1 MTGWEALQSIEFLNI
16 KGKQVTVLDVETWQA
31 LIEGLETLE
40 DLQIAKQALN
50 ELKAAGGNRDR
61 AGWLKWDD
69 VESEQEWVIT
79 QFISD
84 IIEIKSAIA
93 LALKKPPIT
102 IKLWNSP

>member
-1 MTGWEALQSIEFLNI
+1 MQSIEFLNI

-69 VESEQEWVIT
+69 VESEQE
-79 QFISD
+79 
-84 IIEIKSAIA
+84 
-93 LALKKPPIT
+93 
-102 IKLWNSP
+102 